1 MKLSDNIS
9 DSEILIS
16 QYVEKCGC
24 KLHNTFTAFRHVYIM
39 TNGKRERRFS
49 DPNDACKIAMELS
62 NIHKLEGQ
70 LENEKDFKK
79 RRLIKSHLY
88 FIDSMPE

>member
-1 MKLSDNIS
+1 MKTFVGIIEENNEL
-9 DSEILIS
+9 ILE
-16 QYVEKCGC
+16 YCKKCGC
-24 KLHNTFTAFRHVYIM
+24 ELTKDAYGFGFVLRD
-39 TNGKRERRFS
+39 GKREIVVR
-49 DPNDACKIAMELS
+49 NKENIINEAAKLHKIHQQE
-62 NIHKLEGQ
+62 NK